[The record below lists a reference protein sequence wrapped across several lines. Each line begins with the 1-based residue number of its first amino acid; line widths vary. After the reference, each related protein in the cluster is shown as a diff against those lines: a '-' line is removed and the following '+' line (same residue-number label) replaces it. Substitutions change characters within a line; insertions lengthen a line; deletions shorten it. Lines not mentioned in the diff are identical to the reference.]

1 MGIVVLLLV
10 LTALIV
16 GGIGIFR
23 VADRALMGC
32 IGVVCLA
39 VAALLPGLPV

>member
-1 MGIVVLLLV
+1 MEILVLLLV

-23 VADRALMGC
+23 IADRPLMAC

-39 VAALLPGLPV
+39 VAALLPGLPL

>member
-10 LTALIV
+10 LIALIV

-23 VADRALMGC
+23 IADRALMAC

-39 VAALLPGLPV
+39 VAALLPSLPV